1 MKFLFI
7 LLLAASQVW
16 GEEPVQPHIKVQG
29 RCEQDVVPDR
39 GMISFTSEHQA
50 RNQET
55 AVKKTN
61 EQINKLKKSI
71 EALKLSDLELKNT
84 NYSVYP
90 VREWEKERMVEKGF
104 RAALTLQLSTSDIA
118 RIGEAMIKASEA
130 GITNVGQLYT
140 VLSLKKAQEEYLKCL
155 DIAAEDARMKARQL
169 AKKLNFKIGDV
180 IALDETPQVE
190 HREPPMPM
198 AMMKSMSADE
208 SAPTKIEAGT
218 QKFATTI
225 QVTFE
230 IK

>member
-1 MKFLFI
+1 MKLLFI
-7 LLLAASQVW
+7 LLLISSQAW
-16 GEEPVQPHIKVQG
+16 AKDLEHPHVKVQG
-29 RCEQDVVPDR
+29 KCERDVVPDR

-71 EALKLSDLELKNT
+71 QELKLSDLELKNT

-104 RAALTLQLSTSDIA
+104 RASLTLQISTSDIS
-118 RIGEAMIKASEA
+118 RIGEALIKASEA

-155 DIAAEDARMKARQL
+155 DIAAEDAKMKARQL
-169 AKKLNFKIGDV
+169 GKKLNFQVGDV
-180 IALDETPQVE
+180 LALDETPQIE

-198 AMMKSMSADE
+198 AMMKSMDAAE

-225 QVTFE
+225 QVTFQ